1 MFAVQSEERSL
12 SLNAQT
18 LEKCMSWPGSKKNKA
33 RTLLPVTLPP
43 LCKEQAL
50 LSSGLVSR
58 PPVLKNTVS
67 ERSPSVVELPQ
78 ITARAGPA
86 RASDYS
92 KCSGEARLKASD
104 LDTNIPV
111 NIAGGSTPKR

>member
-1 MFAVQSEERSL
+1 MFAVQSKERSL

-33 RTLLPVTLPP
+33 RALLPVTLPP

-50 LSSGLVSR
+50 LSAGLVSR
-58 PPVLKNTVS
+58 SPVLKNTVS

-78 ITARAGPA
+78 ITARAGPV
-86 RASDYS
+86 RAADYS
-92 KCSGEARLKASD
+92 KCSGEPRLKASD

-111 NIAGGSTPKR
+111 KIAGGSTPKR

>member
-1 MFAVQSEERSL
+1 MFAVQSEKRSL

-18 LEKCMSWPGSKKNKA
+18 LEKCMSWPGSRKNKA
-33 RTLLPVTLPP
+33 RLPVTLPP

-92 KCSGEARLKASD
+92 KCSGEPRLKASD
-104 LDTNIPV
+104 QDTSVPV
-111 NIAGGSTPKR
+111 KIAGGATPKR